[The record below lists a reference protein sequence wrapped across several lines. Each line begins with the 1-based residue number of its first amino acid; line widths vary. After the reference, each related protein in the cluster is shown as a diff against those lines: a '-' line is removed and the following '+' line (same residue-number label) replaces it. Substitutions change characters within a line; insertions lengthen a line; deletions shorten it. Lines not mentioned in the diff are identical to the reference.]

1 MKIHIYIYIFLT
13 PPGADVPPAIAVE
26 LKRMMQPNGRRSAL
40 AWIKWVYIYESKAA
54 LVGLSG
60 WERIVS

>member
-1 MKIHIYIYIFLT
+1 MKIYIYIFLT

-26 LKRMMQPNGRRSAL
+26 LKRVMQPNGRRSAL
-40 AWIKWVYIYESKAA
+40 AWIKWVYIYEPKAA